1 MFPQIQTHIHN
12 SGLWIH
18 LICSLLEFIMNFQ
31 SGPIQTINCTESSG
45 RIETFPLIEFIN
57 KLSMDEMHSCIN
69 RPRSFHY
76 VFLEDQL
83 EMIPFPR
90 RKITSSEDFHGLSF
104 MDVLFNNLS
113 CASPKILAKD
123 YNWKASLHS
132 GKENKQQQWIFW

>member
-1 MFPQIQTHIHN
+1 MKN
-12 SGLWIH
+12 GKS
-18 LICSLLEFIMNFQ
+18 
-31 SGPIQTINCTESSG
+31 PISTFSFGSIRASHFNVSPNPESSG